1 MTQKKIDILLAYIRS
16 ADWPSALRLAS
27 SFPRLG
33 EHKAAIVRAHEVLAH
48 PGFYAQ
54 LGFDETSIFD
64 KGIAALRARYASR
77 LTA

>member
-1 MTQKKIDILLAYIRS
+1 MKGKKIDVFLVYMRS
-16 ADWPSALRLAS
+16 GDWPHALRLAS

-48 PGFYAQ
+48 PGFYSQ
-54 LGFDETSIFD
+54 LGLDETSILD
-64 KGIAALRARYASR
+64 EGIAALRARYASH

>member
-1 MTQKKIDILLAYIRS
+1 MKERKIDTLVQHMRS
-16 ADWPSALRLAS
+16 DNWPCALRLAA

-33 EHKAAIVRAHEVLAH
+33 GHTTAIVRAHEVLAH

-54 LGFDETSIFD
+54 LGFDETSILD
-64 KGIAALRARYASR
+64 EGIAALRTRYASR